1 VSCER
6 IGQVPVRNVGSCA
19 YGDYGTP
26 WTRPRLGAWDSWESR
41 VLLRFVLLLFFSLF
55 FLFPFFF
62 PFFLFFFFF
71 FFYLRKSVSSK
82 VERMCVVGCVRSR
95 FV

>member
-1 VSCER
+1 VDEAATR
-6 IGQVPVRNVGSCA
+6 GLGLVGIA
-19 YGDYGTP
+19 
-26 WTRPRLGAWDSWESR
+26 R
-41 VLLRFVLLLFFSLF
+41 VASFRFVVVFFS
-55 FLFPFFF
+55 FLSFSVFLPFFS
-62 PFFLFFFFF
+62 FLFFF